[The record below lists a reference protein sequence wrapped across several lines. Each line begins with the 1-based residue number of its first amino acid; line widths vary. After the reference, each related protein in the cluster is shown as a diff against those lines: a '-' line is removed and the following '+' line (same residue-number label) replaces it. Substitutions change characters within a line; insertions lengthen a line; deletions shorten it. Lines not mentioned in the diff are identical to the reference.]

1 MGGDTTE
8 ADVAACWDANAEAWA
23 ADVAAGHDRTRDLFT
38 WPAFARL
45 LGDVAGLDVV
55 DLGCG
60 EGENT
65 RRLARLGARMTGLD
79 LSVGM
84 IAQARAAEEAE
95 PLGIAHRVASFGGD
109 TGLAGGS
116 FDRVVSTMALMDAPE
131 IEGAMR
137 EAHRLL
143 RPGGVLAFSVLH
155 PCFIMP
161 GARWKVEG
169 DEAGRAMGLVVSRY
183 FDRTPFT
190 ERWRFGARPVAE
202 GETPE
207 TFAVPRFPRT
217 LSDWVNAVTDAGLVL
232 RRVEE
237 PVPEEAACRAQPNL
251 ARWRDHGAF
260 LLMVR
265 AERPR

>member
-1 MGGDTTE
+1 MGENITE
-8 ADVAACWDANAEAWA
+8 ADVAACWDANAEPWA
-23 ADVAAGHDRTRDLFT
+23 ADVAAGHDRYRDLFT
-38 WPAFARL
+38 WPAFERF

-65 RRLARLGARMTGLD
+65 RRLACLGARPTGVD
-79 LSVGM
+79 LSGGM
-84 IAQARAAEEAE
+84 IAQARAAEAAQ
-95 PLGIAHRVASFGGD
+95 PLGIDYRVASFARD
-109 TGLAGGS
+109 TGLPGS
-116 FDRVVSTMALMDAPE
+116 AFDRVVSTMALMDAPE

-143 RPGGVLAFSVLH
+143 RPGGVLTFSVLH
-155 PCFIMP
+155 PCFVTP
-161 GARWKVEG
+161 GARWKVER
-169 DEAGRAMGLVVSRY
+169 DDAGRATVLIVSDY

-190 ERWRFGARPVAE
+190 ERWRFGARPAAE

-217 LSDWVNAVTDAGLVL
+217 LSDWANAVTDEGLVL

-237 PVPEEAACRAQPNL
+237 PVPDEAACRAQPNL

>member
-1 MGGDTTE
+1 
-8 ADVAACWDANAEAWA
+8 
-23 ADVAAGHDRTRDLFT
+23 
-38 WPAFARL
+38 
-45 LGDVAGLDVV
+45 
-55 DLGCG
+55 
-60 EGENT
+60 
-65 RRLARLGARMTGLD
+65 
-79 LSVGM
+79 M

-95 PLGIAHRVASFGGD
+95 PLGHRLPRGPRPGTPGCRGA
-109 TGLAGGS
+109 A

-131 IEGAMR
+131 IEGAMH

-155 PCFIMP
+155 PCFVTP
-161 GARWKVEG
+161 GLRWDRDDEG
-169 DEAGRAMGLVVSRY
+169 HAVGLVVARY

-190 ERWRFGARPVAE
+190 ERWRFGARPAPAK
-202 GETPE
+202 GEAPVEPFT
-207 TFAVPRFPRT
+207 VPRFPRT
-217 LSDWVNAVTDAGLVL
+217 LSDWVNAVADAGLAL

-237 PVPEEAACRAQPNL
+237 PVPDEAACRAQPNL

>member
-1 MGGDTTE
+1 MGDDTTE
-8 ADVAACWDANAEAWA
+8 ADVAACWDANTEPWA
-23 ADVAAGHDRTRDLFT
+23 ADVAAGHDRYHELFT
-38 WPAFARL
+38 WPAFARFV
-45 LGDVAGLDVV
+45 GDVAGLDAV

-65 RRLARLGARMTGLD
+65 RRLARLGARMTGVD
-79 LSVGM
+79 LSGGM

-95 PLGIAHRVASFGGD
+95 PLGIDYRVVPARD
-109 TGLAGGS
+109 TGLPGS
-116 FDRVVSTMALMDAPE
+116 AFDRVVSTMALMDAPE

-137 EAHRLL
+137 EVHRLL
-143 RPGGVLAFSVLH
+143 RPGGLLAFSVLH
-155 PCFIMP
+155 PCFITP
-161 GARWKVEG
+161 GTQWKVEE
-169 DEAGRAMGLVVSRY
+169 DEAGRTVGLVVSRY

-190 ERWRFGARPVAE
+190 ERWRFGARPAAE

-217 LSDWVNAVTDAGLVL
+217 LSDWVNAVTDAGLGL

-237 PVPEEAACRAQPNL
+237 PVPDEAACRAQPNL

>member
-1 MGGDTTE
+1 MGEDTTE
-8 ADVAACWDANAEAWA
+8 ADVAACWDANAEPWA
-23 ADVAAGHDRTRDLFT
+23 ADVAAGHDRYRELFT
-38 WPAFARL
+38 WPAFVRFV
-45 LGDVAGLDVV
+45 GEVAGLDVV

-65 RRLARLGARMTGLD
+65 RRLARLGARVTGVD
-79 LSVGM
+79 LSEGM
-84 IAQARAAEEAE
+84 IAQARATEEAE
-95 PLGIAHRVASFGGD
+95 PLGIAYHVASFARD
-109 TGLAGGS
+109 TGLPGS
-116 FDRVVSTMALMDAPE
+116 AFDRVVSTMALMDAPD

-155 PCFIMP
+155 PCFITP
-161 GARWKVEG
+161 GLRWE
-169 DEAGRAMGLVVSRY
+169 RADDGPATGLVVSRY

-190 ERWRFGARPVAE
+190 ERWRFGARPVAK
-202 GETPE
+202 GEMPQV
-207 TFAVPRFPRT
+207 FAVPRFPRT
-217 LSDWVNAVTDAGLVL
+217 LSDWVNAVADAGLVL

-237 PVPEEAACRAQPNL
+237 PVPDEAACQAQPNL

-260 LLMVR
+260 LLVIQ